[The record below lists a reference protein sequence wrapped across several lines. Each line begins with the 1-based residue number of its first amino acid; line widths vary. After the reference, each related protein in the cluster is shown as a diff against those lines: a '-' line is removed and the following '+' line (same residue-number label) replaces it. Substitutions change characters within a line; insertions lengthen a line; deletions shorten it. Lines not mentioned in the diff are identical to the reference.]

1 MPSETTKPPLSLM
14 SALAVRGAFEN
25 GILPAFQAE
34 TGIQVVPE
42 WTPTTVIM
50 SKLAAGERADVVV
63 VIVDSMDRLV
73 EQGLVDPASRVE
85 LAHSRLGL
93 AVPAGAPHPDIST
106 MEAFTQALLGARSI
120 AYSMGGASGIYF
132 RALIERLGIAEAVNA
147 KATTIPAGFTAEKL
161 VTGEADLA
169 VQQVSELM
177 VVPGVEII
185 GRFPEEVQQV
195 TSFSAAIMRG
205 CAQVADA
212 ERLMRYLTGD
222 RAAEAYRASGVDPAV
237 G

>member
-1 MPSETTKPPLSLM
+1 MTSKTNTLTVM
-14 SALAVRGAFEN
+14 SGLAVRGAFEN
-25 GILPAFQAE
+25 GILPAFTVE
-34 TGIQVVPE
+34 TGIQVKPE

-50 SKLAAGERADVVV
+50 SKLAAGERADIVVL
-63 VIVDSMDRLV
+63 IVEAMDRLV

-85 LAHSRLGL
+85 LVDSRLGL
-93 AVPAGAPHPDIST
+93 AVAPGTPHPDIST
-106 MEAFTQALLGARSI
+106 METFTKALLGARSI

-132 RALIERLGIAEAVNA
+132 RKMIESLGIADAINA

-161 VTGEADLA
+161 LTGEADMA

-177 VVPGVEII
+177 VVPTAEII

-195 TSFSAAIMRG
+195 TSFSAAIMSDTANR
-205 CAQVADA
+205 ADA
-212 ERLMRYLTGD
+212 ERLIASLTGD
-222 RAAEAYRASGVDPAV
+222 RAAAAYRASGVDPLV